1 MKQKVTHRIYSN
13 VSDRDFVRL
22 SRICATFG
30 FKSIYQLIQVLLRC
44 FLRYADAAN
53 HQADH
58 EEYSM
63 GREIEEM
70 FDDLMEPMERQVDSC
85 ARSPGFS
92 VTRDS
97 MEP

>member
-22 SRICATFG
+22 VRVCHTFG

-44 FLRYADAAN
+44 FLRYVDAAN
-53 HQADH
+53 HQADR

-70 FDDLMEPMERQVDSC
+70 FDDLMEPMERQKYYTTYK
-85 ARSPGFS
+85 GKK
-92 VTRDS
+92 
-97 MEP
+97 EQ

>member
-53 HQADH
+53 HQADR

-70 FDDLMEPMERQVDSC
+70 FDDLIEPMERQKYYTTYKGK
-85 ARSPGFS
+85 R
-92 VTRDS
+92 
-97 MEP
+97 EQ

>member
-1 MKQKVTHRIYSN
+1 M
-13 VSDRDFVRL
+13 RL

-53 HQADH
+53 HQVEY

-63 GREIEEM
+63 SREIEEM
-70 FDDLMEPMERQVDSC
+70 FDDMMQPQERQKYYSTYKG
-85 ARSPGFS
+85 R
-92 VTRDS
+92 R
-97 MEP
+97 EQ